1 MKAERR
7 ERMKRLFILILIC
20 VSLANISVI
29 SVNARETSYSWYCN
43 RTPNHIQP
51 NLPAEFE
58 FIKRYD
64 AIWLNTM
71 RNDLDDKRI
80 AYLTFDAGYENGN
93 IAKILDV
100 LKNKKVPGAF
110 FILENL
116 INSNPEIVLR
126 MQNEGHLVCNHT
138 AHHKDMS
145 QVIDFQAFSDELSKL
160 SESYKQLTG
169 SEMSRYYRPPEGKFN
184 EKNLEICQQ
193 LGYKTVFWSF
203 AYADW
208 DNQNQPS
215 KEFAKKKILDNM
227 HNGAVLLLHPT
238 SSTNAE
244 ILETI
249 IDEMRSHGYEFGTLD
264 DLASELSQS

>member
-1 MKAERR
+1 
-7 ERMKRLFILILIC
+7 
-20 VSLANISVI
+20 
-29 SVNARETSYSWYCN
+29 
-43 RTPNHIQP
+43 
-51 NLPAEFE
+51 
-58 FIKRYD
+58 
-64 AIWLNTM
+64 
-71 RNDLDDKRI
+71 
-80 AYLTFDAGYENGN
+80 
-93 IAKILDV
+93 
-100 LKNKKVPGAF
+100 
-110 FILENL
+110 
-116 INSNPEIVLR
+116 
-126 MQNEGHLVCNHT
+126 
-138 AHHKDMS
+138 
-145 QVIDFQAFSDELSKL
+145 
-160 SESYKQLTG
+160 
-169 SEMSRYYRPPEGKFN
+169 MSRYYRPPEGKFN